1 MKKICIDIRMINS
14 SGIGTFIK
22 DVVIAMVKE
31 TPDIFYY
38 LLVMS
43 DGLEYIKK
51 SKLNNVKVII
61 FNSKIFTLREQFEFL
76 VKLPKDI
83 DLYFSPHY
91 IIPWF
96 CNVKI
101 IATIHDVLQLA
112 HPELSGGII
121 KSWFAYVY
129 IKYACIRARKIVT
142 VSFFS
147 KNEISKYTG
156 TKSAKITVIYNAVN
170 RYWLDAKKTNP
181 INDRPFILSVG
192 NVKKHKNLKI
202 LIGAFD
208 KIKDKVNCDLIIVGK
223 KDGFITGEFKSLKNI
238 IYNDRIKFTGYVD
251 DDKLVQYYK
260 QAKIFIFPSLY
271 EGFGLPPLEAIL
283 SGCERV
289 LCSNKASIP
298 EICKNYV
305 EYFDAENMD
314 SLIDKI
320 LHKKTEFNNVLV
332 KTKIINEYSSK
343 NSQAKLS
350 NLIDNVI

>member
-1 MKKICIDIRMINS
+1 M
-14 SGIGTFIK
+14 
-22 DVVIAMVKE
+22 
-31 TPDIFYY
+31 
-38 LLVMS
+38 
-43 DGLEYIKK
+43 
-51 SKLNNVKVII
+51 
-61 FNSKIFTLREQFEFL
+61 
-76 VKLPKDI
+76 
-83 DLYFSPHY
+83 
-91 IIPWF
+91 
-96 CNVKI
+96 
-101 IATIHDVLQLA
+101 
-112 HPELSGGII
+112 
-121 KSWFAYVY
+121 
-129 IKYACIRARKIVT
+129 
-142 VSFFS
+142 
-147 KNEISKYTG
+147 
-156 TKSAKITVIYNAVN
+156 
-170 RYWLDAKKTNP
+170 
-181 INDRPFILSVG
+181 
-192 NVKKHKNLKI
+192 
-202 LIGAFD
+202 
-208 KIKDKVNCDLIIVGK
+208 
-223 KDGFITGEFKSLKNI
+223 
-238 IYNDRIKFTGYVD
+238 D